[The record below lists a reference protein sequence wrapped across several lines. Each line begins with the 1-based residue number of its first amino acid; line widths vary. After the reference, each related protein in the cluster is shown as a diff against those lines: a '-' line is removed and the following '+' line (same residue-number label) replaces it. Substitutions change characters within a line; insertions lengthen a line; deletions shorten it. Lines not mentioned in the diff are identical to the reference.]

1 MNGTNRR
8 DLMLGGAALAATLAA
23 PLVARAQ
30 APEVAIIGFQMSSE
44 THARAAN
51 AAAAAAR
58 AKGWTANVL
67 NSEGAL
73 PRHAEQLDTLIG
85 RRPRAIIA
93 CMSRPVEMEAQY
105 QRAKAAN
112 IPVITIMSGA
122 SAHTLFDIQVNEYEV
137 GAKAALWLLGELGYQ
152 GNILTQRFEGN
163 VGTRIRGKVLD
174 VVLSENTGVRVLGTH
189 TMARTASWRDDVR
202 QGFQALLLRH
212 GAQTQGIWASFDG
225 QAFVIDDLLKARG
238 ARKGQIKFV
247 SIDGGEET
255 YRRIADPESTLMAT
269 VTIPFEEMGRRAVD
283 SVERIALKGEPRNAI
298 TSGPYLFMDAF
309 LVDANNVRSHL

>member
-1 MNGTNRR
+1 MTEITRR
-8 DLMLGGAALAATLAA
+8 GAFAAGAALAAT
-23 PLVARAQ
+23 VATPALAQ
-30 APEVAIIGFQMSSE
+30 ATEVAIIGFQMSSE

-58 AKGWTANVL
+58 AKGWTANIL
-67 NSEGAL
+67 NSDGGL
-73 PRHAEQLDTLIG
+73 PRHAEQLDTLIQ
-85 RRPRAIIA
+85 RRPKAIIV
-93 CMSRPVEMEAQY
+93 CMGKPVEAEAQF
-105 QRAKAAN
+105 QRSKAAG

-122 SAHTLFDIQVNEYEV
+122 STHTLFDVQVNEYKV
-137 GAKAALWLLGELGYQ
+137 GADAALWLLGELGYQ

-189 TMARTASWRDDVR
+189 TMARTQSWRDDVR

-238 ARKGQIKFV
+238 VRKGQVSFV

-255 YRRIADPESTLMAT
+255 YRRIADPDSTLMAT
-269 VTIPFEEMGRRAVD
+269 VTIPFEEMGRKAVE
-283 SVERIALKGEPRNAI
+283 SVDRIVLKGEPKAAV
-298 TSGPYLFMDAF
+298 TSGPYLFLDAQ
-309 LVDANNVRSHL
+309 LVDTNNVRRFL

>member
-1 MNGTNRR
+1 MVETTRR
-8 DLMLGGAALAATLAA
+8 DAMLAGAAMAATLATPA
-23 PLVARAQ
+23 LAQ
-30 APEVAIIGFQMSSE
+30 ATEIAIIGFQMSSE

-58 AKGWTANVL
+58 QKGWTANVL

-73 PRHAEQLDTLIG
+73 PRHAEQLDTLIQ

-93 CMSRPVEMEAQY
+93 CMTRPVEAEAQY
-105 QRAKAAN
+105 QRARAAG

-122 SAHTLFDIQVNEYEV
+122 STHNLFDIQVNEYKV
-137 GAKAALWLLGELGYQ
+137 GADAALWLLGELGFQ

-163 VGTRIRGKVLD
+163 VGTRIRGKILD

-212 GAQTQGIWASFDG
+212 GAQTQGVWASFDG
-225 QAFVIDDLLKARG
+225 QAFVIDDLLRARG
-238 ARKGQIKFV
+238 VRKGQIPFV

-255 YRRIADPESTLMAT
+255 YRRIVDAESTLMAT
-269 VTIPFEEMGRRAVD
+269 VTIPFEEMGRAAVEA
-283 SVERIALKGEPRNAI
+283 VERIVLRGEPKAAI
-298 TSGPYLFMDAF
+298 TSGPYLFMDAV
-309 LVDANNVRSHL
+309 LVDQHNVRRFM

>member
-1 MNGTNRR
+1 MTETTRR
-8 DLMLGGAALAATLAA
+8 DLLLAGAALATATAMPALG
-23 PLVARAQ
+23 Q
-30 APEVAIIGFQMSSE
+30 TPEIAIIGFQMSSE

-51 AAAAAAR
+51 AAATAAR

-73 PRHAEQLDTLIG
+73 PRHAEQLDTLIQ

-93 CMSRPVEMEAQY
+93 CMSRPVEMEAQF
-105 QRAKAAN
+105 QRAKGAG
-112 IPVITIMSGA
+112 IPVVTIMAGA
-122 SAHTLFDIQVNEYEV
+122 STHTVFDIQVNEYKV
-137 GAKAALWLLGELGYQ
+137 GAEAALWLLGELAYT

-174 VVLSENTGVRVLGTH
+174 VVLSENTGVRLLGTH
-189 TMARTASWRDDVR
+189 TMARTQSWRDDVR

-238 ARKGQIKFV
+238 VKKGQVKFV
-247 SIDGGEET
+247 SIDGGVET

-269 VTIPFEEMGRRAVD
+269 VTIPFEEMGRRAVEA
-283 SVERIALKGEPRNAI
+283 VERIALNREPATAM
-298 TSGPYLFMDAF
+298 TSGPYLFMDAQ
-309 LVDANNVRSHL
+309 LVDQHNVARFL

>member
-1 MNGTNRR
+1 MNATRR
-8 DLMLGGAALAATLAA
+8 EVLLGGAALAATLVA
-23 PLVARAQ
+23 PALAQ
-30 APEVAIIGFQMSSE
+30 TPEIAVIGFQMSSE

-58 AKGWTANVL
+58 AKGWNATVL

-93 CMSRPVEMEAQY
+93 CMSRPVEMEAQF
-105 QRAKAAN
+105 QRAKAQN
-112 IPVITIMSGA
+112 VPVITIMSGA
-122 SAHTLFDIQVNEYEV
+122 STHNLFDIQVNEYEV

-152 GNILTQRFEGN
+152 GNILTQRFDGN

-174 VVLSENTGVRVLGTH
+174 VVLSENTGVRVLGSH

-202 QGFQALLLRH
+202 AGFQPLLLRH

-225 QAFVIDDLLKARG
+225 QAFVIDDLLKARD

-247 SIDGGEET
+247 SIDGGVET
-255 YRRIADPESTLMAT
+255 YRRIADNDSTLMAT
-269 VTIPFEEMGRRAVD
+269 VTIPFEEMGAKAVD
-283 SVERIALKGEPRNAI
+283 AVERIVMKGEPKAAL
-298 TSGPYLFMDAF
+298 TSGPYLFMEAF
-309 LVDANNVRSHL
+309 LVDGHNVRQFL

>member
-1 MNGTNRR
+1 MTITNRR
-8 DLMLGGAALAATLAA
+8 DLLLMGASLAGTIATPAL
-23 PLVARAQ
+23 AQ

-93 CMSRPVEMEAQY
+93 CMSRPVEMEAQF
-105 QRAKAAN
+105 QRAKSAG
-112 IPVITIMSGA
+112 IPVITIMAGA
-122 SAHTLFDIQVNEYEV
+122 SPHTVFDIQVNEYKV
-137 GAKAALWLLGELGYQ
+137 GAEAALWLLGELGYQ

-189 TMARTASWRDDVR
+189 TMARTQSWRDDVR

-212 GAQTQGIWASFDG
+212 GTQTQGIWASFDG

-238 ARKGQIKFV
+238 VRKGQVKFV

-269 VTIPFEEMGRRAVD
+269 VTIPFETMGQRAVEA
-283 SVERIALKGEPRNAI
+283 VERIVLNREPSTAM
-298 TSGPYLFMDAF
+298 TSGPYLFMDAQ
-309 LVDANNVRSHL
+309 LVDTNNVRRFL